1 MNTPMTADEMAAHFD
16 RKKRRAM
23 TRMAAATGLS
33 PVRFAEVAGVNLAQ
47 YDLGDPSAATA
58 AWDAIA
64 RQLSP
69 EAMLRLWNEVSEAIA
84 GGVPS
89 TSTTF
94 ADDPWCIALTGICDG
109 GDDHHGGKG
118 QYKQTAVH
126 KTPGKLD
133 QAEAEEVLAFL
144 KKQPQLNLCEMCER
158 KITTWQADNTRVSVL
173 RARENQGQPMASLI
187 RGSEA

>member
-33 PVRFAEVAGVNLAQ
+33 PVRFAEVARVNLAA
-47 YDLGDPSAATA
+47 YDMGDPSAATA

-64 RQLSP
+64 RQLPP

-94 ADDPWCIALTGICDG
+94 ADDPWCIA
-109 GDDHHGGKG
+109 
-118 QYKQTAVH
+118 QTAVH
-126 KTPGKLD
+126 KTPAKLD
-133 QAEAEEVLAFL
+133 QKEAEEVLAFL